1 MLNNLRIT
9 QRFVIVLCLFWLSLA
24 AIIGVSLWGLSSARD
39 SLKTLHDEAMYRAL
53 LADQAIDITVQN
65 RLQVLLAFQHAP
77 DSVLASIHGHPTHM
91 HLEAIAANRA
101 KAEDLFKAMER
112 GITDSDEKR
121 LFDAARLHRKAW
133 TEKLDAVVG
142 AIDKGNFSPDIMAGF
157 LAAGRTEG
165 ETLVKSLAGFRDH
178 QVHLADAA
186 YKVAQQRYEIG
197 LLVFALA
204 TVLLGLPASAMGVLL
219 LARLAT
225 GFRTANTAAAAI
237 AASDLTQRIASEG
250 KDEIGAMLTQMETM
264 RSNLHHVIAQ
274 VHGGADTIAG
284 ASTQV
289 AAGTRD
295 LASRTEQQASALE
308 QTASATEQLSGTV
321 QQNADSAAQ
330 ASKLAA
336 SATGVA
342 QRGGTVVAQ
351 VVDTMEAINTSSR
364 KIVDII
370 GVIDGI
376 AFQTNILAL
385 NAAVEAARAGE
396 QGRGFAV
403 VASEVR
409 SLAQR
414 SATAAKEIGGL
425 ISDSVRQVDEGTQ
438 LVHAAGGTMGE
449 IVQSVQ
455 QVATIIGEISTAAR
469 EQTTGL
475 SQVSEAVSQLDQ
487 MTQQN
492 AALVEESSAAAQGL
506 RVQAQQLA
514 GLVEAFRLPAA
525 AGVLKALRSIRPIR
539 RGSPSAPARA
549 SRSAQIP
556 PAEPPPP
563 A

>member
-1 MLNNLRIT
+1 
-9 QRFVIVLCLFWLSLA
+9 
-24 AIIGVSLWGLSSARD
+24 
-39 SLKTLHDEAMYRAL
+39 
-53 LADQAIDITVQN
+53 
-65 RLQVLLAFQHAP
+65 
-77 DSVLASIHGHPTHM
+77 M

-133 TEKLDAVVG
+133 TDKLDAVVG
-142 AIDKGNFSPDIMAGF
+142 AIDKGNFNPDIMAGF

-165 ETLVKSLAGFRDH
+165 ETLVKSLVGFRDH

-186 YKVAQQRYEIG
+186 YKAAQQRYEIG

-204 TVLLGLPASAMGVLL
+204 TLLLGLPASAMGVLL

-225 GFRTANTAAAAI
+225 GFRTANTAAVAI

-403 VASEVR
+403 VASEVLGIE
-409 SLAQR
+409 SSCDETGVALVR
-414 SATAAKEIGGL
+414 SADTG
-425 ISDSVRQVDEGTQ
+425 VPV
-438 LVHAAGGTMGE
+438 LV
-449 IVQSVQ
+449 
-455 QVATIIGEISTAAR
+455 AR
-469 EQTTGL
+469 I
-475 SQVSEAVSQLDQ
+475 
-487 MTQQN
+487 
-492 AALVEESSAAAQGL
+492 AQ
-506 RVQAQQLA
+506 
-514 GLVEAFRLPAA
+514 PN
-525 AGVLKALRSIRPIR
+525 
-539 RGSPSAPARA
+539 
-549 SRSAQIP
+549 
-556 PAEPPPP
+556 
-563 A
+563 